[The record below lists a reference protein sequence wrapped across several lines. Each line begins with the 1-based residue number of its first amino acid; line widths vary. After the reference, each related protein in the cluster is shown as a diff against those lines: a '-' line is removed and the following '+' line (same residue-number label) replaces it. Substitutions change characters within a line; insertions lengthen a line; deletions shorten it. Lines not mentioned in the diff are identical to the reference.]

1 MSRSADQ
8 RCDGTTWKASP
19 AWTYSTIRAT
29 FASNCSRGMFEVN
42 AGRGR
47 AGVGS
52 GRGTGPAS
60 RSRAFWIVATASA

>member
-8 RCDGTTWKASP
+8 RCDGTTWNASP
-19 AWTYSTIRAT
+19 AWMYSTMRAT
-29 FASNCSRGMFEVN
+29 LASNCSRDMFEEKT
-42 AGRGR
+42 GRGR
-47 AGVGS
+47 AGVGA

>member
-8 RCDGTTWKASP
+8 RCDGTTWNASP

-29 FASNCSRGMFEVN
+29 FASNCSRGMFEENV
-42 AGRGR
+42 GRGR

-60 RSRAFWIVATASA
+60 RSRALRIVATAAA